1 MGDDANFYLHLMF
14 MTLAPLFFLGILGVN
29 YLINKGAVAEKGRLQ
44 VFKSN
49 HQAYCVL
56 VAFVMLP
63 ATSKTIFRTY
73 VCESFDDGFLKL
85 QADFSLDC
93 SSPRHI
99 FMQLYASIMLC
110 IWPIGM
116 PLCFYI
122 LLYSNKNDIQRDEHY
137 NARTVDPVKEL
148 KSKPL
153 IDGEFFANIRPSRSF
168 GSFRNSARS
177 VKSAADRN
185 EAPSSPSSAAAA
197 SSSDSEDDNS
207 VSSDDDAIRSE
218 ELRRSRPSINGPVRQ
233 SNMSALESS
242 SNRRSSAHQRLGP
255 EQHRSTLKLLSMHI
269 RDYLEDEETD
279 MIDLFDKWDRDK
291 NHSLDKTELREALF
305 TIKLTADDIELDRY
319 YQVLDAD
326 GDGFVQLDDFII
338 SIDFNFNKNPRLR
351 GFTMLYQSYNPERFY
366 WELVVTFRRII
377 ITGALV
383 VMDQGSVEQNVAGIV
398 VQFVSVVLQSIYHP
412 YNSNS
417 ANHTS
422 LVCEVALFFALF
434 GGLVMAYR
442 DNGELSSGVEEI
454 IGLSLTFMFGIVM
467 CTACFSTVKEIVH
480 DFLFDDI
487 KSIRDIKRA
496 GRKGR
501 RQLVVKSAFFG
512 IGSGGNNKVVPVMS
526 EAQVQPTSMVAT
538 AAFHQVR
545 MLI

>member
-137 NARTVDPVKEL
+137 NARTVDPLKEL

-168 GSFRNSARS
+168 GSCP
-177 VKSAADRN
+177 
-185 EAPSSPSSAAAA
+185 EA
-197 SSSDSEDDNS
+197 
-207 VSSDDDAIRSE
+207 
-218 ELRRSRPSINGPVRQ
+218 
-233 SNMSALESS
+233 
-242 SNRRSSAHQRLGP
+242 
-255 EQHRSTLKLLSMHI
+255 
-269 RDYLEDEETD
+269 
-279 MIDLFDKWDRDK
+279 
-291 NHSLDKTELREALF
+291 
-305 TIKLTADDIELDRY
+305 
-319 YQVLDAD
+319 
-326 GDGFVQLDDFII
+326 
-338 SIDFNFNKNPRLR
+338 
-351 GFTMLYQSYNPERFY
+351 
-366 WELVVTFRRII
+366 
-377 ITGALV
+377 
-383 VMDQGSVEQNVAGIV
+383 
-398 VQFVSVVLQSIYHP
+398 
-412 YNSNS
+412 
-417 ANHTS
+417 ANHTGQRGDWA
-422 LVCEVALFFALF
+422 CNC
-434 GGLVMAYR
+434 R
-442 DNGELSSGVEEI
+442 PGVI
-454 IGLSLTFMFGIVM
+454 LP
-467 CTACFSTVKEIVH
+467 
-480 DFLFDDI
+480 
-487 KSIRDIKRA
+487 
-496 GRKGR
+496 
-501 RQLVVKSAFFG
+501 AF
-512 IGSGGNNKVVPVMS
+512 
-526 EAQVQPTSMVAT
+526 
-538 AAFHQVR
+538 
-545 MLI
+545 